1 MNFLNR
7 AYKNVTRRFTKSIL
21 LAVTFFLIGNLVIL
35 GLGVGQAAENAKLLT
50 RQKMRAVVTY
60 EIDYQEYYNYIN
72 TLTDQDE
79 INDAYN
85 NYPRLNK
92 DIALEISK
100 DEDVKT
106 FNYMTTNVVY
116 SQNFTNVPL
125 GNEEMNNMYNTYT
138 DELGNVIEYQSP
150 NIYIFTNIIPNMIE
164 FEEGTNQIVEGRFYN
179 QQEIDSYANVVLVSK
194 ELADVNN
201 LRVGD
206 SITL

>member
-35 GLGVGQAAENAKLLT
+35 GLGVSQAAENAKLLT

-85 NYPRLNK
+85 NYPR
-92 DIALEISK
+92 
-100 DEDVKT
+100 
-106 FNYMTTNVVY
+106 
-116 SQNFTNVPL
+116 
-125 GNEEMNNMYNTYT
+125 
-138 DELGNVIEYQSP
+138 
-150 NIYIFTNIIPNMIE
+150 
-164 FEEGTNQIVEGRFYN
+164 
-179 QQEIDSYANVVLVSK
+179 
-194 ELADVNN
+194 
-201 LRVGD
+201 
-206 SITL
+206 